1 MRSAA
6 MARGGLLEW
15 PDCVTHRRHLL
26 PVEVRQVSNC
36 YAVRRGP
43 GAFGQLVPDLSVYA
57 IILDRDATDRYNPAA
72 STPP

>member
-1 MRSAA
+1 
-6 MARGGLLEW
+6 
-15 PDCVTHRRHLL
+15 
-26 PVEVRQVSNC
+26 VEVRQVSNC